1 MQEVTRDAI
10 VSITLFAAVFG
21 MVYIYL
27 MTRHRERMTMFERN
41 LATPPYPTSNVN
53 NLTLKTGMLLVGL
66 AIGFLILFVLEECG
80 IHSDLISV
88 SMVCLFGGLSLI
100 ASYLIVQKQKDKI
113 TR

>member
-21 MVYIYL
+21 MVYVFLI
-27 MTRHRERMTMFERN
+27 TRHRERMSMLERN
-41 LATPPYPTSNVN
+41 LTVPPFPITNFN

-66 AIGFLILFVLEECG
+66 AIGFLIIFILQECG
-80 IHSDLISV
+80 VYSDLISV

-100 ASYLIVQKQKDKI
+100 ASYLIVQKKKDQQI
-113 TR
+113 N